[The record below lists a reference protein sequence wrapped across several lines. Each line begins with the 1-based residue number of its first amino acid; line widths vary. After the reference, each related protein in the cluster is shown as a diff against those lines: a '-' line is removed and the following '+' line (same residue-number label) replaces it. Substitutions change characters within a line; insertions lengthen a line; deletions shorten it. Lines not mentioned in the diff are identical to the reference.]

1 MQTLFILDWKHS
13 WVLAKLL
20 KLASIC
26 NYSRVNKL
34 RLKCKLMINMSQFYI
49 GAVSSYL
56 LEHKCWFTHN
66 GLNLVVLLNFFRYV
80 SSDFGNH
87 PLSHLMGS
95 VFGLHNRDNIEVI
108 NLIQFLYV
116 MFTTLP
122 VAVRFRNSYHQYRLN
137 SVIAELSRDVSVL
150 KLGGISKSTIK

>member
-1 MQTLFILDWKHS
+1 
-13 WVLAKLL
+13 
-20 KLASIC
+20 
-26 NYSRVNKL
+26 
-34 RLKCKLMINMSQFYI
+34 MSQFYI
-49 GAVSSYL
+49 GASFSYL

-66 GLNLVVLLNFFRYV
+66 WLNFVVLLNFFRYV

-122 VAVRFRNSYHQYRLN
+122 VAVRFRNSYHPYRF
-137 SVIAELSRDVSVL
+137 EFCDC
-150 KLGGISKSTIK
+150 